1 MDLTV
6 SPFGKFATIIIKK
19 DEAKYVWMEDYQ
31 DYTSIKI
38 EAKDGE
44 TVDDLLKK
52 IFDYGE

>member
-19 DEAKYVWMEDYQ
+19 DEAKYVWVEDYQ